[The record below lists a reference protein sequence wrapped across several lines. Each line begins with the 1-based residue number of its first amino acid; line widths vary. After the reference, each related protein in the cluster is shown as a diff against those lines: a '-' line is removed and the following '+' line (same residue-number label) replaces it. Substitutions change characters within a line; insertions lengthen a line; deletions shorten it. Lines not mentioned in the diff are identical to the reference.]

1 MGHGSNPSESL
12 QADQMGQ
19 TVFSKAKEFGGDEKM
34 LARKLDCLDNLLHN
48 YAGLGGMKNDFAS
61 MMYASGMNF
70 SMTKSGLR
78 VGSGDIMVKK
88 DVVKPPDKIDDELQS

>member
-1 MGHGSNPSESL
+1 
-12 QADQMGQ
+12 MGQ

-70 SMTKSGLR
+70 SMTKSGMR

-88 DVVKPPDKIDDELQS
+88 DTARPPEKIDDELQS

>member
-1 MGHGSNPSESL
+1 
-12 QADQMGQ
+12 
-19 TVFSKAKEFGGDEKM
+19 
-34 LARKLDCLDNLLHN
+34 
-48 YAGLGGMKNDFAS
+48 